1 MAAFRE
7 VSWRQCPQLRLVR
20 FYARSAMRGTCGN
33 HWSRCRPWH
42 WLCNQSATIRD
53 VFLCGLRLHLFD
65 DAVFLDAVR
74 FKVVGHALRFHDRF
88 IRLFATGDDANGV
101 RIFRSDSRLRCQDD
115 TAALCSDLIC
125 APALQTPSHSRD

>member
-1 MAAFRE
+1 MRDL
-7 VSWRQCPQLRLVR
+7 QCAEHVEIIGHD
-20 FYARSAMRGTCGN
+20 ADRGIE
-33 HWSRCRPWH
+33 
-42 WLCNQSATIRD
+42 LCNQSTTIRD

-88 IRLFATGDDANGV
+88 IRPFATGDDANGV